1 MTRLYL
7 ATYGDQKVWVLALI
21 DLDVWTYIGN
31 TGMFHLNQQ
40 LGDDFFVGADFTYT
54 EIGTREALRYIEDG
68 VGQLDEE
75 ELGHTL
81 RAWEADQETLPP
93 ETVFASAVADH
104 S

>member
-7 ATYGDQKVWVLALI
+7 ATHGDQRVWVVALI
-21 DLDVWTYIGN
+21 DLDVWTYVGN

-40 LGDDFFVGADFTYT
+40 LRDDFFVGADFTYT
-54 EIGTREALRYIEDG
+54 EIGTREALQYIEDG
-68 VGQLDEE
+68 VGQFDEE
-75 ELGHTL
+75 ELGYTL
-81 RAWEADQETLPP
+81 RAWEADHETLPR